1 MDEERRLLAW
11 LKEKGRVALAF
22 SGGVDSTYLL
32 SVALEALGRENVLP
46 LLVQAQLHSRREGSE
61 AREYA
66 AKLGAALQILPMD
79 IADVPGLVEN
89 PPDRCYIC
97 KRALFAR
104 MEQEARA
111 RGFGVIL
118 DGTNADD
125 VGDYRPGM
133 RALAEL
139 GVQSPLKELGF
150 TKASV
155 SIAMKKLRENGYI
168 AVDGEGNLTL
178 LEPGREIA
186 ERIYSRHRLLT
197 HFFMQLGVDEKTAAE
212 DACKAEHILSEQTL
226 EKIRERAL
234 ETDAETGSAQ

>member
-1 MDEERRLLAW
+1 MQIHQSAED
-11 LKEKGRVALAF
+11 
-22 SGGVDSTYLL
+22 YL
-32 SVALEALGRENVLP
+32 ET
-46 LLVQAQLHSRREGSE
+46 
-61 AREYA
+61 
-66 AKLGAALQILPMD
+66 ILMLTQRMGKVRS
-79 IADVPGLVEN
+79 IDVVN
-89 PPDRCYIC
+89 
-97 KRALFAR
+97 
-104 MEQEARA
+104 
-111 RGFGVIL
+111 
-118 DGTNADD
+118 
-125 VGDYRPGM
+125 
-133 RALAEL
+133 
-139 GVQSPLKELGF
+139 ELGF

-155 SIAMKKLRENGYI
+155 NI